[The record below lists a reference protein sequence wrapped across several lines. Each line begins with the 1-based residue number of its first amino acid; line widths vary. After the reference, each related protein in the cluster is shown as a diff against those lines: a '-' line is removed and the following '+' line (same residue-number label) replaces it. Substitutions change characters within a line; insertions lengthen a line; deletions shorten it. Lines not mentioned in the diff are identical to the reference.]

1 MKTRMLVSAAV
12 ALFAVFV
19 GGCYESLTSIV
30 TPDKVYFDPDLPGD
44 YAATDPTAGRIT
56 IARGDDKGYTY
67 KHYDEKGELK
77 MKGPLHLV
85 KLGNETFYQFA
96 SDGYATTE
104 GKPVY
109 AIGRIVI
116 EGKAGAK
123 SFTGY
128 SFKTKEQLF
137 DAVGVATAEYTH
149 KENGEEKRDRA
160 LSMSTEALQA
170 YLAAHGGEMTEAV
183 LKYQQTAGK

>member
-1 MKTRMLVSAAV
+1 MNTRMLASAAV
-12 ALFAVFV
+12 ALLALVL

-30 TPDKVYFDPDLPGD
+30 TPDKVFFDPDLPGD
-44 YAATDPTAGRIT
+44 YASSDPSAGRIT
-56 IARGDDKGYTY
+56 IAKDGDKGYTY

-77 MKGPLHLV
+77 LKGPLQLV
-85 KLGNETFYQFA
+85 KLGTEMFYQFGA
-96 SDGYATTE
+96 DGYATTE

-137 DAVGVATAEYTH
+137 DAIGVA
-149 KENGEEKRDRA
+149 
-160 LSMSTEALQA
+160 
-170 YLAAHGGEMTEAV
+170 
-183 LKYQQTAGK
+183 

>member
-1 MKTRMLVSAAV
+1 MLASAAFVLV
-12 ALFAVFV
+12 AFLL

-44 YAATDPTAGRIT
+44 YTATDPSAGRIT
-56 IARGDDKGYTY
+56 IATAGDKGYTY

-77 MKGPLHLV
+77 LKGPLLLV

-96 SDGYATTE
+96 ADGYATTE

-128 SFKTKEQLF
+128 SFKTKEELF

-149 KENGEEKRDRA
+149 KEDGQEKRERA
-160 LSMSTEALQA
+160 LSMSTDALQA
-170 YLAAHGGEMTEAV
+170 YLAAHGAEMTEPV

>member
-1 MKTRMLVSAAV
+1 MPRRLLSASALLVT
-12 ALFAVFV
+12 LLV

-30 TPDKVYFDPDLPGD
+30 TPDKVFFDPDLPGD
-44 YAATDPTAGRIT
+44 YASTDPSAGRIT
-56 IARGDDKGYTY
+56 IAKADDKGYTY

-77 MKGPLHLV
+77 LKGPLQLV
-85 KLGNETFYQFA
+85 KLGGETFYQFA
-96 SDGYATTE
+96 ADGYTTTE

-116 EGKAGAK
+116 EGKPGAK
-123 SFTGY
+123 TFTGY

-137 DAVGVATAEYTH
+137 DAIGVATAEYTH
-149 KENGEEKRDRA
+149 KENGEEKRERA

-170 YLAAHGGEMTEAV
+170 YLAAHGAEMTEAV